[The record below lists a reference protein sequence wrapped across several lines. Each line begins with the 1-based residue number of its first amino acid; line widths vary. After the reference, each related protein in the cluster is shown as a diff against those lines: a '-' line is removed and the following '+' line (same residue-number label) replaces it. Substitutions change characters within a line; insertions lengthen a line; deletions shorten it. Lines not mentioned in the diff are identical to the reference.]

1 MYKRQVINL
10 AKRVAAEKHCRVIY
24 TGVLASDFDGV
35 TTVCD
40 AGIEDFLSYIDNA
53 EVVVTNSFH
62 GTVFS
67 ILFEKPFLSVKLAS
81 TSSRVENL
89 LNMTGLASQLVEGTV
104 KTYNLTVDY
113 TDVQRVLTEERQK
126 SLDYLKSICRA

>member
-1 MYKRQVINL
+1 M
-10 AKRVAAEKHCRVIY
+10 
-24 TGVLASDFDGV
+24 